1 MDLNKIKWTPAE
13 LVMWHIFMIALGAG
27 LMGGSPALLQYFAS
41 SNVDVTLC
49 LKLALAGALSAFT
62 GSILMYF
69 RKNGKAL
76 QTVIQAVLDL
86 GGQIN
91 DALTVQ
97 TVVTPPARQVEPQPI
112 VLPKPLVN
120 MSAYPIWQQ
129 PPIQILPQPVQMPA
143 QPLQG
148 TYVQPNVFPQSGQA
162 VDNTTTFV
170 QPTPPAWST
179 DLHFGD
185 SIPNLQAIPKQ

>member
-13 LVMWHIFMIALGAG
+13 LVVWHIFIIALGAG
-27 LMGGSPALLQYFAS
+27 LMGGAPALLQYFAS

-69 RKNGKAL
+69 RKNGKAF

-91 DALTVQ
+91 DAVTTQVIA
-97 TVVTPPARQVEPQPI
+97 TPPARAVEPQPI
-112 VLPKPLVN
+112 VLV
-120 MSAYPIWQQ
+120 
-129 PPIQILPQPVQMPA
+129 PQPVQMPIQPA
-143 QPLQG
+143 QT
-148 TYVQPNVFPQSGQA
+148 TYVQPNLDATASPPLYMPNLNATAA
-162 VDNTTTFV
+162 V
-170 QPTPPAWST
+170 PSSPPAWQT

-185 SIPNLQAIPKQ
+185 SFPNLPAIPKP